1 MTPRVGLAVPGVHG
15 ATRDIPDD
23 AGANRAHPAAT
34 SACASR
40 TVESMATVDITGEQ
54 FASTIEGNDI
64 VLVDFWAEWCGP
76 CKQFGPTYSAMSEKH
91 SDVLFTKV
99 DTEAQQ
105 QLAAEAG
112 ITSIPT
118 LMAFREKV
126 LVFSQPGALNA
137 QQLEQV
143 VDAVKALDMEEVHAH
158 VARSQAEAAAAAE
171 STPGVTRSAGPQD
184 GSQIP
189 RRDPFLRQ
197 RGSHFAQ

>member
-1 MTPRVGLAVPGVHG
+1 
-15 ATRDIPDD
+15 
-23 AGANRAHPAAT
+23 
-34 SACASR
+34 
-40 TVESMATVDITGEQ
+40 MATLDITGEQ
-54 FASTIEGNDI
+54 FAATVEGNDI

-76 CKQFGPTYSAMSEKH
+76 CKQFGPTYAAVSEKH
-91 SDVLFTKV
+91 PDVVFSKV
-99 DTEAQQ
+99 DTEAEQ

-158 VARSQAEAAAAAE
+158 VARSRAEAAGA
-171 STPGVTRSAGPQD
+171 SSQD
-184 GSQIP
+184 GTQILP
-189 RRDPFLRQ
+189 E
-197 RGSHFAQ
+197 A